1 MEADLG
7 PKKPVMLMIAGFG
20 DNASM
25 FDGLVK
31 SELAETFDVLPLDLP
46 GFGGVAAAKETTL
59 SSLADFVASKA
70 IETGA
75 EVIVAHSVASIIA
88 SLAAQR
94 ADCPLIRILSLE
106 GNLTAEDAYF
116 SGTAADYDSPADFRA
131 AFLARLDQMAE
142 TAPEIARYRKQAAQ
156 ADVRALWE
164 LGCDARRFSDL
175 HSPGEVLLD
184 AASAVYLYNPNNCPD
199 STLEWLD
206 RHDLPKVVLEN
217 ATHWKS
223 VDQPDLLARKL
234 SQAYQMVA

>member
-88 SLAAQR
+88 SFAEARWAAER
-94 ADCPLIRILSLE
+94 RSRERDPASCSLRPP
-106 GNLTAEDAYF
+106 N
-116 SGTAADYDSPADFRA
+116 
-131 AFLARLDQMAE
+131 AR
-142 TAPEIARYRKQAAQ
+142 
-156 ADVRALWE
+156 W
-164 LGCDARRFSDL
+164 
-175 HSPGEVLLD
+175 
-184 AASAVYLYNPNNCPD
+184 
-199 STLEWLD
+199 
-206 RHDLPKVVLEN
+206 
-217 ATHWKS
+217 
-223 VDQPDLLARKL
+223 
-234 SQAYQMVA
+234 